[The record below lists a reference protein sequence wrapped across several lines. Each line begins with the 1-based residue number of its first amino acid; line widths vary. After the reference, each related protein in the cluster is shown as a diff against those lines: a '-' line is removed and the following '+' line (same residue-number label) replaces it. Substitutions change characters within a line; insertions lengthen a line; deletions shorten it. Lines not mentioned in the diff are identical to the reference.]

1 MNIEQEHSFPDLERR
16 LGYNF
21 RDPRLLMNACTH
33 RSFANE
39 NPVPPATDNER
50 LEFLGDAVLQL
61 CISDLLMSRFPDYT
75 EGQLSKV
82 RATIVNEQSL
92 AGLGRK
98 FGLGKHLL
106 LGKGEDASG
115 GRDKTSLLADAFEAI
130 MAAVYID
137 GGYESVFRLAGRL
150 FDALLAD
157 GKGEETHFRD
167 YKSALQEYCQSRFH
181 ETPRYKSLA
190 ESGPDHDKT
199 FVVELQ
205 VTEAITTTGTG
216 KSRKE
221 AEQQAAK
228 KAWQY
233 FHATSEP

>member
-1 MNIEQEHSFPDLERR
+1 MNIEQDHSLPDLERQ
-16 LGYNF
+16 LGYTF

-115 GRDKTSLLADAFEAI
+115 GRDKSSLLADAFEAI

-137 GGYESVFRLAGRL
+137 GGYESAFRLAGRL

-216 KSRKE
+216 KNRKE

-233 FHATSEP
+233 FHAVSET

>member
-1 MNIEQEHSFPDLERR
+1 MH
-16 LGYNF
+16 
-21 RDPRLLMNACTH
+21 ACTH
-33 RSFANE
+33 RSYTNE
-39 NPVPPATDNER
+39 NPVPPARDNER

-61 CISDLLMSRFPDYT
+61 CISDLLMTRFPDYT

-82 RATIVNEQSL
+82 RAAIVNEQSL

-98 FGLGKHLL
+98 LGLGNQLL
-106 LGKGEDASG
+106 LGKGEEAYG
-115 GRDKTSLLADAFEAI
+115 GRDKTSLRADAIEAV
-130 MAAVYID
+130 MSAEYID
-137 GGYESVFRLAGRL
+137 SGYDSVFRLAGRL
-150 FDALLAD
+150 FGALLAD
-157 GKGEETHFRD
+157 GKGKGPHFRD

-181 ETPRYKSLA
+181 ETPRYQLLA

-199 FVVELQ
+199 FMVELRA
-205 VTEAITTTGTG
+205 TEAITTTGAG

-233 FHATSEP
+233 FHAASEP